1 VGFISLGC
9 PKNLVDSE
17 VMMGLL
23 DHAGARLTNHPED
36 AEILVVNTC
45 SFIDTAKQESVDT
58 ILEMAR
64 HKTSGRARKL
74 IVAGC
79 LVERY
84 RDEIMKSIPEVD
96 AVVGTGELESILEA
110 AGLAR
115 PAAASISPFN
125 ILTTTQA
132 AVMHPGK
139 ESQAG
144 THKHGHAESART
156 KGTGFSPYIAPT
168 KEGGALAPASVKGTG
183 FSPYID
189 PAKEEGALAPASV
202 KGTGF
207 SPYIDPAKEEGALA
221 PASVKGTG
229 FSPYIDPAK
238 EEGALA
244 PASVKGTGFSPY
256 IDPAKEEGALA
267 PEVNSRPEG
276 DLRESQGRFKRD
288 DWQGATHLLPTYL
301 YDESTP
307 RFLTTPKSSAYI
319 KIAEGCDHP
328 CTFCVIPNLR
338 GKFRSRR
345 FESVVAE
352 ARILVARGVQEIT
365 LIGQD
370 TTCYGEDL
378 GIKDGLATLLDA
390 LAKIEGVRWLRFLYA
405 YPNRITG
412 KLLDTI
418 AKHDNICKYL
428 DVPLQHASPSVL
440 KTMKRGAG
448 ADIFLRTL
456 DKVRA
461 AVPGIA
467 LRTSFIVGFPGES
480 QEDIAILE
488 DFVKEAKF
496 DWLGVFSYSDEEG
509 SGAFSLDAKI
519 PKRTIESRKRRLM
532 KLQQSI
538 SKQAK
543 QQWVGRELVVLAEG
557 ESEETP
563 LLWEGRTQFHAPEI
577 DGKVYINDFA
587 ELGPDVTELQPGRFY
602 KAEITEAHEYD
613 VVARILSGPL

>member
-1 VGFISLGC
+1 MGFISLGC

-23 DHAGARLTNHPED
+23 DRAGARLTARPEE

-64 HKTSGRARKL
+64 FKASGSAKKL

-84 RDEIMKSIPEVD
+84 RDEIQKSIPEVD

-110 AGLAR
+110 AGLSM
-115 PAAASISPFN
+115 PAAAAPSPFN
-125 ILTTTQA
+125 ILLSAPA
-132 AVMHPGK
+132 AMRPGQ

-144 THKHGHAESART
+144 THKSPASEHKPSESALVQNQDGP
-156 KGTGFSPYIAPT
+156 KGRA
-168 KEGGALAPASVKGTG
+168 EG
-183 FSPYID
+183 
-189 PAKEEGALAPASV
+189 EH
-202 KGTGF
+202 
-207 SPYIDPAKEEGALA
+207 
-221 PASVKGTG
+221 
-229 FSPYIDPAK
+229 
-238 EEGALA
+238 
-244 PASVKGTGFSPY
+244 
-256 IDPAKEEGALA
+256 
-267 PEVNSRPEG
+267 
-276 DLRESQGRFKRD
+276 REQQGRFRRD
-288 DWQGATHLLPTYL
+288 EWQGASHLLPTYL

-307 RFLTTPKSSAYI
+307 RFLTTPKASAYI

-352 ARILVARGVQEIT
+352 ARQLVARGVEEIT

-390 LAKIEGVRWLRFLYA
+390 LARIDGLRWLRFLYA

-412 KLLDTI
+412 KLLETM
-418 AKHDNICKYL
+418 AKHDNICRYL

-448 ADIFLRTL
+448 AEIFLKTIE
-456 DKVRA
+456 KVRA

-480 QEDIAILE
+480 VRDLEILE
-488 DFVKEAKF
+488 EFIAAAKF

-509 SGAFSLDAKI
+509 SAAFPLEGKL
-519 PKRTIESRKRRLM
+519 PKRTIEARRKRLM
-532 KLQQSI
+532 KLQQAI
-538 SKQAK
+538 SKRAK
-543 QQWVGRELVVLAEG
+543 QQWVGRELTVLAEG

-563 LLWEGRTQFHAPEI
+563 LLWEGRTEFHAPEI
-577 DGKVYINDFA
+577 DGKVYINDFGDLEA
-587 ELGPDVTELQPGRFY
+587 PEPGRFY
-602 KAEITEAHEYD
+602 RAEITESHAYD
-613 VVARILSGPL
+613 LVARIASRAI

>member
-23 DHAGARLTNHPED
+23 DRAGARLTSHPEE

-64 HKTSGRARKL
+64 HKTAGSAKKL

-84 RDEIMKSIPEVD
+84 RDEIQKSIPEVD

-110 AGLAR
+110 AGLAM
-115 PAAASISPFN
+115 PVAAAPGSPFT
-125 ILTTTQA
+125 ILTSQS
-132 AVMHPGK
+132 AVTHPGR
-139 ESQAG
+139 ESAAG
-144 THKHGHAESART
+144 THKHE
-156 KGTGFSPYIAPT
+156 
-168 KEGGALAPASVKGTG
+168 PA
-183 FSPYID
+183 F
-189 PAKEEGALAPASV
+189 
-202 KGTGF
+202 
-207 SPYIDPAKEEGALA
+207 
-221 PASVKGTG
+221 
-229 FSPYIDPAK
+229 
-238 EEGALA
+238 
-244 PASVKGTGFSPY
+244 
-256 IDPAKEEGALA
+256 
-267 PEVNSRPEG
+267 RPEG
-276 DLRESQGRFKRD
+276 DHRERQGRFNRD

-307 RFLTTPKSSAYI
+307 RFLTTPRSSAYI

-352 ARILVARGVQEIT
+352 AQQLVARGVQEIT

-378 GIKDGLATLLDA
+378 GLKDGLATLLDV
-390 LAKIEGVRWLRFLYA
+390 LARIDGLRWLRFLYA

-412 KLLDTI
+412 KLLGTI
-418 AKHDNICKYL
+418 AKLDNICKYL

-440 KTMKRGAG
+440 RTMKRGAG
-448 ADIFLRTL
+448 ADIFLKTL
-456 DKVRA
+456 EKVRA

-480 QEDIAILE
+480 LRDFELLE
-488 DFVKEAKF
+488 EFISEAKF
-496 DWLGVFSYSDEEG
+496 DWLGVFNYSDEEG
-509 SGAFSLDAKI
+509 SSAFSLDAKI

-543 QQWVGRELVVLAEG
+543 QQWVGSELVLLAEG

-587 ELGPDVTELQPGRFY
+587 ELGADVAALEPGRFY
-602 KAEITEAHEYD
+602 KAEITEAHDYD

>member
-1 VGFISLGC
+1 
-9 PKNLVDSE
+9 
-17 VMMGLL
+17 MMGLL
-23 DHAGARLTNHPED
+23 DRAGARLTAD
-36 AEILVVNTC
+36 VDKADILVVNTC

-64 HKTSGRARKL
+64 HKTSGSAKKL

-84 RDEIMKSIPEVD
+84 RDDIRKSIPEVD

-110 AGLAR
+110 AGLSLSAA
-115 PAAASISPFN
+115 PASTSPFT
-125 ILTTTQA
+125 ILTTAQA
-132 AVMHPGK
+132 AVTHPGK
-139 ESQAG
+139 ESQSG
-144 THKHGHAESART
+144 THKHSEALKGHDFSRAENGRDLT
-156 KGTGFSPYIAPT
+156 
-168 KEGGALAPASVKGTG
+168 
-183 FSPYID
+183 
-189 PAKEEGALAPASV
+189 
-202 KGTGF
+202 
-207 SPYIDPAKEEGALA
+207 
-221 PASVKGTG
+221 
-229 FSPYIDPAK
+229 
-238 EEGALA
+238 
-244 PASVKGTGFSPY
+244 
-256 IDPAKEEGALA
+256 GALA
-267 PEVNSRPEG
+267 PEGGISGTTKFRPEG
-276 DLRESQGRFKRD
+276 NERERQGRFTRD

-301 YDESTP
+301 YDETTP

-352 ARILVARGVQEIT
+352 AQSLVARGVQEIT

-378 GIKDGLATLLDA
+378 GLKDGLASLLDE
-390 LAKIEGVRWLRFLYA
+390 LARIPNLRWLRFLYA

-412 KLLDTI
+412 KLLETI

-428 DVPLQHASPSVL
+428 DVPLQHASSSVL

-448 ADIFLRTL
+448 AEIFLKTL
-456 DKVRA
+456 EKVRA

-467 LRTSFIVGFPGES
+467 LRTSFIVGFPGETVR
-480 QEDIAILE
+480 DIEILE
-488 DFVKEAKF
+488 EFITEAKF

-509 SGAFSLDAKI
+509 SGAFSFNAKV
-519 PKRTIESRKRRLM
+519 PKRTIEARKRRLM
-532 KLQQSI
+532 KLQQKI

-543 QQWVGRELVVLAEG
+543 QQWIGRELVVLAEG

-577 DGKVYINDFA
+577 DGKVYINDFGA
-587 ELGPDVTELQPGRFY
+587 LESLEPGRFY

-613 VVARILSGPL
+613 VIARIISSAL

>member
-23 DHAGARLTNHPED
+23 DRAGARLTAD
-36 AEILVVNTC
+36 VDQAEILVVNTC

-64 HKTSGRARKL
+64 HKMAGSAKKL

-96 AVVGTGELESILEA
+96 AVVGTGELESILAA
-110 AGLAR
+110 AGLSM
-115 PAAASISPFN
+115 PASVGPVSPFN
-125 ILTTTQA
+125 IITSVHA
-132 AVMHPGK
+132 AETRPGQ
-139 ESQAG
+139 ESEAG
-144 THKHGHAESART
+144 THRHETA
-156 KGTGFSPYIAPT
+156 F
-168 KEGGALAPASVKGTG
+168 
-183 FSPYID
+183 
-189 PAKEEGALAPASV
+189 
-202 KGTGF
+202 
-207 SPYIDPAKEEGALA
+207 
-221 PASVKGTG
+221 
-229 FSPYIDPAK
+229 
-238 EEGALA
+238 
-244 PASVKGTGFSPY
+244 
-256 IDPAKEEGALA
+256 
-267 PEVNSRPEG
+267 RPEG
-276 DLRESQGRFKRD
+276 DLRESQGRFTRE

-307 RFLTTPKSSAYI
+307 RFLTTPRSSAYI

-345 FESVVAE
+345 FESVVRE
-352 ARILVARGVQEIT
+352 AQSLVARGVEEIT

-378 GIKDGLATLLDA
+378 GIKDGLAALLDT
-390 LAKIEGVRWLRFLYA
+390 LARIPGVRWLRFLYA
-405 YPNRITG
+405 YPNRITAT
-412 KLLDTI
+412 LLETI
-418 AKHDNICKYL
+418 ARHENICKYL
-428 DVPLQHASPSVL
+428 DVPLQHASPAVL

-448 ADIFLRTL
+448 ADIFLKTL
-456 DKVRA
+456 EKVRA

-467 LRTSFIVGFPGES
+467 LRTSFIVGFPGETV
-480 QEDIAILE
+480 QDVEILE
-488 DFVKEAKF
+488 EFIAAAKF
-496 DWLGVFSYSDEEG
+496 DWLGVFGYSDEEG
-509 SGAFSLDAKI
+509 SGAFSFNEKV
-519 PKRTIESRKRRLM
+519 PKRTIEARKRRLM
-532 KLQQSI
+532 KLQQTI

-543 QQWVGRELVVLAEG
+543 QQWVGRQLVLLAEG

-577 DGKVYINDFA
+577 DGKVYINDFT
-587 ELGPDVTELQPGRFY
+587 ELGAEVTTLEPGRFY

-613 VVARILSGPL
+613 VVARVLSGPL

>member
-23 DHAGARLTNHPED
+23 DRAGARLTAD
-36 AEILVVNTC
+36 VDTADILVVNTC

-64 HKTSGRARKL
+64 HKTSGSARKL

-110 AGLAR
+110 AGLSQ
-115 PAAASISPFN
+115 PAAPTSVSPFN
-125 ILTTTQA
+125 IITSRSA
-132 AVMHPGK
+132 AERAVGP
-139 ESQAG
+139 
-144 THKHGHAESART
+144 
-156 KGTGFSPYIAPT
+156 GFSPD
-168 KEGGALAPASVKGTG
+168 
-183 FSPYID
+183 ID
-189 PAKEEGALAPASV
+189 PAATAR
-202 KGTGF
+202 
-207 SPYIDPAKEEGALA
+207 
-221 PASVKGTG
+221 
-229 FSPYIDPAK
+229 
-238 EEGALA
+238 
-244 PASVKGTGFSPY
+244 
-256 IDPAKEEGALA
+256 ALA
-267 PEVNSRPEG
+267 PEVSFSASQAATARPGRESAAGTHKVSAQIEDSPKGRPEG
-276 DLRESQGRFKRD
+276 DLRESQGRFSRD

-352 ARILVARGVQEIT
+352 AQSLVARGVQEIT

-378 GIKDGLATLLDA
+378 GIKDGLATLLEA
-390 LAKIEGVRWLRFLYA
+390 LARIDGLRWLRFLYA
-405 YPNRITG
+405 YPNRITNR
-412 KLLDTI
+412 LLETI
-418 AKHDNICKYL
+418 ARHDNICKYL
-428 DVPLQHASPSVL
+428 DVPLQHASPEVL

-448 ADIFLRTL
+448 ADIFLKTL
-456 DKVRA
+456 EKVRA

-480 QEDIAILE
+480 IRDYELLQEFIT
-488 DFVKEAKF
+488 EAKF

-509 SGAFSLDAKI
+509 SGAFSFNAKV
-519 PKRTIESRKRRLM
+519 PKRTIEARKRRLM

-538 SKQAK
+538 SKRAK
-543 QQWVGRELVVLAEG
+543 QQWVGRELIVLAEG

-587 ELGPDVTELQPGRFY
+587 ELGTDVAALEPGRFY
-602 KAEITEAHEYD
+602 RAEITEAHDYD
-613 VVARILSGPL
+613 VVARILSAPL

>member
-1 VGFISLGC
+1 MGFISLGC

-23 DHAGARLTNHPED
+23 NRAGARLTAHPEE

-64 HKTSGRARKL
+64 HKTSGSAKKL

-84 RDEIMKSIPEVD
+84 RDEIRKSIPEVD
-96 AVVGTGELESILEA
+96 AVVGTGELESILQA
-110 AGLAR
+110 AGLQA
-115 PAAASISPFN
+115 PVTVSPFN
-125 ILTTTQA
+125 ILSSHGSAEVRPGVESRA
-132 AVMHPGK
+132 A
-139 ESQAG
+139 
-144 THKHGHAESART
+144 THKHDHA
-156 KGTGFSPYIAPT
+156 
-168 KEGGALAPASVKGTG
+168 
-183 FSPYID
+183 
-189 PAKEEGALAPASV
+189 
-202 KGTGF
+202 
-207 SPYIDPAKEEGALA
+207 
-221 PASVKGTG
+221 
-229 FSPYIDPAK
+229 
-238 EEGALA
+238 
-244 PASVKGTGFSPY
+244 
-256 IDPAKEEGALA
+256 
-267 PEVNSRPEG
+267 SRPEG
-276 DLRESQGRFKRD
+276 DHREQQGRFRRD

-301 YDESTP
+301 YDETTP

-328 CTFCVIPNLR
+328 CSFCVIPNLR

-352 ARILVARGVQEIT
+352 AHQLVARGVQEIT

-378 GIKDGLATLLDA
+378 GLKDGLAQLLDA
-390 LAKIEGVRWLRFLYA
+390 LSAIPNLRWLRFLYA
-405 YPNRITG
+405 YPNRITSR
-412 KLLDTI
+412 LLDTI
-418 AKHDNICKYL
+418 ARHDNICKYL
-428 DVPLQHASPSVL
+428 DLPLQHASPAVL
-440 KTMKRGAG
+440 KRMKRGAG
-448 ADIFLRTL
+448 AEIFLKTL
-456 DKVRA
+456 EKVRA

-480 QEDIAILE
+480 LRDFDLLE
-488 DFVKEAKF
+488 EFIQAANF
-496 DWLGVFSYSDEEG
+496 DWLGVFTYSDEEG
-509 SGAFSLDAKI
+509 SSAFSLDAKI
-519 PKRTIESRKRRLM
+519 PRRTIESRKRRLM

-538 SKQAK
+538 SKRAK
-543 QQWVGRELVVLAEG
+543 QQWVGRELVLLAEG

-563 LLWEGRTQFHAPEI
+563 LLWEARTQFHAPEI
-577 DGKVYINDFA
+577 DGKVYINDFGA
-587 ELGPDVTELQPGRFY
+587 LEALKPGRFY

>member
-23 DHAGARLTNHPED
+23 DRAGARLTARPEE

-64 HKTSGRARKL
+64 FKTSGSARKL

-84 RDEIMKSIPEVD
+84 RDEIQKSIPEVD
-96 AVVGTGELESILEA
+96 AVVGTGELESILAA
-110 AGLAR
+110 AGLTMP
-115 PAAASISPFN
+115 PAAASTSPFT
-125 ILTTTQA
+125 ILTSKA
-132 AVMHPGK
+132 AEVRPGF
-139 ESQAG
+139 ESRAA
-144 THKHGHAESART
+144 THKSE
-156 KGTGFSPYIAPT
+156 PT
-168 KEGGALAPASVKGTG
+168 A
-183 FSPYID
+183 F
-189 PAKEEGALAPASV
+189 
-202 KGTGF
+202 
-207 SPYIDPAKEEGALA
+207 
-221 PASVKGTG
+221 
-229 FSPYIDPAK
+229 
-238 EEGALA
+238 
-244 PASVKGTGFSPY
+244 
-256 IDPAKEEGALA
+256 
-267 PEVNSRPEG
+267 RPEG
-276 DLRESQGRFKRD
+276 DARERQGRFSRD

-307 RFLTTPKSSAYI
+307 RYLTTPKSSAYI

-352 ARILVARGVQEIT
+352 ARQLVARGVEEIT

-378 GIKDGLATLLDA
+378 GIKDGLATLLDT
-390 LAKIEGVRWLRFLYA
+390 LAKIDGLRWLRFLYA

-412 KLLDTI
+412 KLLETI

-428 DVPLQHASPSVL
+428 DVPLQHASPVVL

-448 ADIFLRTL
+448 AEIFLKTL
-456 DKVRA
+456 EKVRA

-480 QEDIAILE
+480 AEDITILE
-488 DFVKEAKF
+488 DFVKEARF
-496 DWLGVFSYSDEEG
+496 DWLGVFSYSHEEG
-509 SGAFSLDAKI
+509 SDAFSLTAQV
-519 PKRTIESRKRRLM
+519 PRRTIESRKRRLM

-538 SKQAK
+538 SKRSK
-543 QQWVGRELVVLAEG
+543 QQWIGRELIILAEG

-577 DGKVYINDFA
+577 DGKVYINDFGD
-587 ELGPDVTELQPGRFY
+587 LQSPQPGRFY
-602 KAEITEAHEYD
+602 KAQITEAHEYD
-613 VVARILSGPL
+613 VVAKILSGPD